1 MHCNGKCYLAKKL
14 REQEKQDQQL
24 PASKNEK
31 FDIIPFFVPTGF
43 VIANNFCLIKIK
55 FFNRKENIN
64 PSFPRSIFH
73 PPSTY
78 FYNQCI
84 VILHKRMKYFIN

>member
-1 MHCNGKCYLAKKL
+1 MMHCNGKCYLAKKL

-73 PPSTY
+73 PPSA
-78 FYNQCI
+78 
-84 VILHKRMKYFIN
+84 